1 MYNPPAFA
9 ETRVPVLHAA
19 MRDIG
24 LVTLVTLD
32 AGGLMASHVPMLVD
46 PEPAPFGTLL
56 GHVARANPQWRAP
69 SRDIEALA
77 IFLGPNAYV
86 SPSLYPTKAATG
98 KVVPTWNYM
107 AVHAYGRLETFDDPA
122 RLLALVTRLTDRH
135 EAERPA
141 PWAVSDAPEDFVAGQ
156 LKGIVGFVLTVTR
169 LDGKWKTSQ
178 NRPATDRA
186 GVAAG
191 LAATGDADDA
201 RVAALVRE
209 RDPDRG
215 G

>member
-24 LVTLVTLD
+24 LATLVTLD
-32 AGGLMASHVPMLVD
+32 GSGLMASHVPMLVE
-46 PEPAPFGTLL
+46 PEPAPYGTLL

-69 SRDIEALA
+69 SCEIEALA
-77 IFLGPNAYV
+77 IFLGPEAYI

-98 KVVPTWNYM
+98 KVVPTWNYV

-122 RLLALVTRLTDRH
+122 RLLDLVTRLTERH

-141 PWAVSDAPEDFVAGQ
+141 P
-156 LKGIVGFVLTVTR
+156 
-169 LDGKWKTSQ
+169 
-178 NRPATDRA
+178 
-186 GVAAG
+186 
-191 LAATGDADDA
+191 
-201 RVAALVRE
+201 
-209 RDPDRG
+209 
-215 G
+215 